1 MARPEVLDR
10 IQSAEREAEEIV
22 ESAEDDREE
31 RIAEAE
37 REAEEIRESAR
48 EAADEHESERLDA
61 AREDIE
67 AEREAILESGAAE
80 REQLESRARENVDDV
95 AEYVVSEFEE
105 HVHA

>member
-10 IQSAEREAEEIV
+10 IKS
-22 ESAEDDREE
+22 
-31 RIAEAE
+31 
-37 REAEEIRESAR
+37 
-48 EAADEHESERLDA
+48 
-61 AREDIE
+61 